1 MKNIYF
7 EAALRYA
14 EMGYSVIPVIAG
26 QKKPAIE
33 WKEFQTRK
41 ATPQEIESW
50 WLRWPSS
57 NVGIVTGAISDLNVI
72 DLDRYKEGYNEEIEL
87 KYFPDTFVT
96 PTALTPRGG
105 THLYTKA
112 NNMTFSGKADVFPGI
127 DIRSEGNFI
136 VAPPSKNGAGKP
148 YHWVDGLELGGAPLA
163 LFPEGFYKALK
174 EKDTVYNNKYLNS
187 FNVRE
192 NIFSEDHNLSQVSQN
207 ITNVTNGHK
216 IGRNFYTLGRRDED
230 IFHLANVLVKQKCD
244 PEFIDQ
250 TLKMVAYS
258 CNPRFSEK
266 EAETKILS
274 ALKRAKDRSR
284 NIMQDAREFVD
295 ISQSG
300 HINITEAS
308 QFAQVVTKEQKHALR
323 MAFIRLEK
331 EGIIK
336 RVGKRSGQYEII
348 DKSEELIDYKNI
360 DMTPYDVRMPMQIEK
375 WVEVNKGN
383 IVVIAGE
390 SNAGKTAFLLNVAQM
405 NSIGGRKV
413 NYMSSE
419 MHDGVELRKRLDKF
433 HVPLDSWDSV
443 KFQFRVD
450 GFPDKIEPDGLNI
463 IDYLDEGSDQDATRM
478 PSRLRDIANALKTGV
493 AFVAIQKHPGKD
505 FGYGGAGTLNRAR
518 VYITITREN
527 ILTIVKAKI
536 WANENVNPNGSFCK
550 FKLGGGCTFKID
562 SDWNF
567 TQRRS

>member
-1 MKNIYF
+1 
-7 EAALRYA
+7 
-14 EMGYSVIPVIAG
+14 MGYSVIPVVAG

-33 WKEFQTRK
+33 WKEFQKRR
-41 ATPQEIESW
+41 ATKEEIESW

-57 NVGIVTGAISDLNVI
+57 NVGIVTGAISNLNVI
-72 DLDRYKEGYNEEIEL
+72 DLDRYKNGYNEEIEL
-87 KYFPDTFVT
+87 KYFPESFAT

-105 THLYTKA
+105 SHLYTIA
-112 NNMTFSGKADVFPGI
+112 NDRILSGKADVFPGI

-148 YHWVDGLELGGAPLA
+148 YQWVEGFELGVAPLA
-163 LFPEGFYKALK
+163 LFPEVLYKALK
-174 EKDTVYNNKYLNS
+174 EKDTYINNKYLNS
-187 FNVRE
+187 FNARE
-192 NIFSEDHNLSQVSQN
+192 DDFPDDHRLSQTSQN
-207 ITNVTNGHK
+207 ITNVTKSH
-216 IGRNFYTLGRRDED
+216 NFYTLGRRDED

-284 NIMQDAREFVD
+284 NIMQDAREFVE

-331 EGIIK
+331 EGLIK

-360 DMTPYDVRMPMQIEK
+360 DMRPYDIRMPLQIEK
-375 WVEVNKGN
+375 WAEVNKGN
-383 IVVIAGE
+383 IIVIAGE
-390 SNAGKTAFLLNVAQM
+390 SNSGKTAFLLNVAQM
-405 NSIGGRKV
+405 NSIDRPV

-433 HVPLDSWDSV
+433 RIPLDAWNMV

-450 GFPDKIEPDGLNI
+450 GFPDKIDPDGLNI

-478 PSRLRDIANALKTGV
+478 PSRLRDIANALKSGV

-505 FGYGGAGTLNRAR
+505 FGYGGAGTMNRAR

-536 WANENVNPNGSFCK
+536 WADENVNPNGMFCK
-550 FKLGGGCTFKID
+550 FKLGGGCTFRID
-562 SDWNF
+562 GEWHF
-567 TQRRS
+567 TERRK